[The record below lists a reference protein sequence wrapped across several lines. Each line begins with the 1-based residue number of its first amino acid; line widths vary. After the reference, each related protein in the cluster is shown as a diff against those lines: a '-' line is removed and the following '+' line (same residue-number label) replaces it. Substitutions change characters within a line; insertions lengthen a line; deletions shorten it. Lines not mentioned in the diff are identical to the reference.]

1 MVTAGA
7 PQIPPPLI
15 EQLREGGRMAI
26 PVGGAMATQE
36 LVLGEKKGG
45 RLPTRSVA
53 PVLFVPLT
61 GKGGGQNG
69 K

>member
-1 MVTAGA
+1 
-7 PQIPPPLI
+7 
-15 EQLREGGRMAI
+15 
-26 PVGGAMATQE
+26 MATQE

>member
-1 MVTAGA
+1 
-7 PQIPPPLI
+7 
-15 EQLREGGRMAI
+15 MAI

-36 LVLGEKKGG
+36 LTLGEKQGD
-45 RLPTRSVA
+45 RLQMRSVA

-61 GKGGGQNG
+61 GKGGGQTG

>member
-1 MVTAGA
+1 
-7 PQIPPPLI
+7 
-15 EQLREGGRMAI
+15 MAI

-36 LVLGEKKGG
+36 LVLGEKQRG
-45 RLPTRSVA
+45 RLQTRSVA

-61 GKGGGQNG
+61 GKGSGQTG